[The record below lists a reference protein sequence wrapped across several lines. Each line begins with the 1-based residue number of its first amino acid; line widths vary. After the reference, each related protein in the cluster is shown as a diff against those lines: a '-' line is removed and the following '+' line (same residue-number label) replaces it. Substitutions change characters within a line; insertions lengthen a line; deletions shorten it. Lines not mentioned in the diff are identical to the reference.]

1 MDVKQREFNKIST
14 YVILIVLSLIAV
26 FPIYWTIQTSL
37 KARFLTFA
45 IPPKWIFLPKF
56 ENYYSLFAN
65 TDVVS
70 RLINSLIIG
79 IFSTLLS
86 VIMGSLAAFSFARLK
101 IARKK
106 DVMFWILSTRM
117 IPPITTLI
125 PLFLFFRAIGL
136 YDTHFGVIM
145 FYTAFNLPLVI
156 WVMRSFIIEIPLEIE
171 ECAMIDGCSKWGV
184 FWKITLPLTMPALF
198 ATGALSFILCW
209 NEFIGALI
217 LTSHNAVT
225 LPVLAMSFISAKGV
239 VWGEMTAGA
248 TVIIVPVVI
257 FVILFQ
263 KYLVKGLSFGML
275 K

>member
-1 MDVKQREFNKIST
+1 MDVKQREFNKVST
-14 YVILIVLSLIAV
+14 YIVLIIFSLIAV
-26 FPIYWTIQTSL
+26 FPIYWTVQTSF

-45 IPPKWIFLPKF
+45 VPPKWIFHPTF
-56 ENYYSLFAN
+56 ENYYNLF
-65 TDVVS
+65 TKSDVVS

-79 IFSTLLS
+79 ILSTLLS
-86 VIMGSLAAFSFARLK
+86 VIMGALAAFSFARLK

-106 DVMFWILSTRM
+106 DIMFWILSTRM

-156 WVMRSFIIEIPLEIE
+156 WVMRSFIVEIPLEIE
-171 ECAMIDGCSKWGV
+171 ECAMIDGCSRWGV

-209 NEFIGALI
+209 NEFMGALI

-257 FVILFQ
+257 FVVLFQ
-263 KYLVKGLSFGML
+263 KYLVKGLSFGLL